1 MNELVHSR
9 HSVGL
14 SNYHM
19 QFTPKYRRDVFR
31 DRVVMKKCRESFKEV
46 ANKLGIMILAL
57 EFGPDH
63 VHLFIGNCKN
73 YSVPQLA
80 RYFKGFSS
88 KVIREECRDNIKRKL
103 WGDKFWSNGYFYE
116 AVGRKSH
123 AKQHNF
129 TLSDSRESIGWMLIT
144 IIIKELKRKAKR
156 HSLISLLKYD
166 TLLALT
172 NSS

>member
-19 QFTPKYRRDVFR
+19 QFTTKYRRDVFR
-31 DRVVMKKCRESFKEV
+31 DRMVIKKCKESFKEV
-46 ANKLGIMILAL
+46 ANKLGIIILAL

-63 VHLFIGNCKN
+63 VHLFVGNCKN
-73 YSVPQLA
+73 YSISQLA
-80 RYFKGFSS
+80 RHFKGFSS

-103 WGDKFWSNGYFYE
+103 WGNKFWSNGFFTRLWAE
-116 AVGRKSH
+116 SQ

-129 TLSDSRESIGWMLIT
+129 TLSDNRESIGWMLIT
-144 IIIKELKRKAKR
+144 IITRALKRKAKQ
-156 HSLISLLKYD
+156 HLLILSFQYD
-166 TLLALT
+166 TLRALAR
-172 NSS
+172 SS

>member
-31 DRVVMKKCRESFKEV
+31 DRTVMKKCREAFKEV

-63 VHLFIGNCKN
+63 VHLFIGNCKLDFATLMPN
-73 YSVPQLA
+73 GK
-80 RYFKGFSS
+80 RY
-88 KVIREECRDNIKRKL
+88 
-103 WGDKFWSNGYFYE
+103 
-116 AVGRKSH
+116 
-123 AKQHNF
+123 
-129 TLSDSRESIGWMLIT
+129 
-144 IIIKELKRKAKR
+144 
-156 HSLISLLKYD
+156 
-166 TLLALT
+166 
-172 NSS
+172 